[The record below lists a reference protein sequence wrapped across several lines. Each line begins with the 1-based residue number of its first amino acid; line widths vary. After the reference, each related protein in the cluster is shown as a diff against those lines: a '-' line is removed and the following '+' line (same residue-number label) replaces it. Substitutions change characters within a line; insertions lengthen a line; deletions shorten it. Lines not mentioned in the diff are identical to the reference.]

1 MHHGGVLL
9 VCIQCSVSKDPL
21 TYTEQLELL
30 ESWGLVID
38 DRHEAL
44 QSLADS
50 NYYRLS
56 IYGRA
61 FTKINDH
68 HRFRNG
74 VTFKDILTLYNFDRE
89 LRKLVN
95 EACKRLE
102 ISARSRWAYELA
114 QAYGPQAYE
123 DPPVFSHAP
132 SHVQL
137 LKNFDLRFAR
147 SSEDFAQHYKLRK
160 CSRPE
165 VWVAI
170 ELFDFGLF
178 RKFYSA
184 TKRAQDRERVARHSK
199 LPEPVFASILTNANE
214 LRNVCAHHSRLW
226 NRKLARKVSL
236 PKKAP
241 DDLLQSLRSFDHS
254 EDLES
259 RKIYNSL
266 VLIHHIND
274 LIDPQSNWL
283 VRLLE
288 RLRTLLEAFIM
299 QMGFPNDWKSRPG
312 MRSVKRS

>member
-114 QAYGPQAYE
+114 QAYGP
-123 DPPVFSHAP
+123 
-132 SHVQL
+132 
-137 LKNFDLRFAR
+137 
-147 SSEDFAQHYKLRK
+147 
-160 CSRPE
+160 
-165 VWVAI
+165 
-170 ELFDFGLF
+170 
-178 RKFYSA
+178 
-184 TKRAQDRERVARHSK
+184 
-199 LPEPVFASILTNANE
+199 
-214 LRNVCAHHSRLW
+214 
-226 NRKLARKVSL
+226 
-236 PKKAP
+236 
-241 DDLLQSLRSFDHS
+241 
-254 EDLES
+254 
-259 RKIYNSL
+259 
-266 VLIHHIND
+266 
-274 LIDPQSNWL
+274 
-283 VRLLE
+283 
-288 RLRTLLEAFIM
+288 
-299 QMGFPNDWKSRPG
+299 
-312 MRSVKRS
+312 